1 MQLVQIVGALAILAA
16 FAAAQFGWLDQRS
29 WAYLVL
35 NAAGAAVLTVVAY
48 EEEQWGFLLLE
59 SVWTLVSAWGIYQ
72 LASGAAV
79 RCRRDPSSPLQ
90 G

>member
-35 NAAGAAVLTVVAY
+35 NAAGALVLTVVAY

-59 SVWTLVSAWGIYQ
+59 SVWTLVSAWSIYQ
-72 LASGAAV
+72 LASG
-79 RCRRDPSSPLQ
+79 RSSTVSP
-90 G
+90 

>member
-29 WAYLVL
+29 WTYLVL
-35 NAAGAAVLTVVAY
+35 NAVGAAVLTVVAY

-59 SVWTLVSAWGIYQ
+59 GVWTLVSAWGIYQ
-72 LASGAAV
+72 LASG
-79 RCRRDPSSPLQ
+79 RSSTVSP
-90 G
+90 